1 MLTYISILAKILAL
15 MSVASV
21 VYLIIEFKRNTGF
34 TKYLTRQDIDELYRY
49 EWTQDELESLNS
61 IIIDRRKIIKLISI
75 FLAAAILSFSIV
87 LVINSAKRHDTS
99 DVEQLLNAM
108 YVTDVK
114 DIGANIKELDGIV
127 SRKVISKLNPDNI
140 DNLQDRYLTVSN
152 PANKIRI
159 INSATS
165 GNNKYIEYQIVN
177 NGIIISNRRLNIS
190 YDNNKI
196 SKFEEYILVPIDYV
210 EENIETPEVG
220 EENDIEKERKDVL
233 EENLGTKI
241 TNPNVEDNTPGNTEG
256 SKVNNEEKVKQNIE
270 SGNKTTNKTN
280 VIDGDNIT
288 ADDLLN

>member
-61 IIIDRRKIIKLISI
+61 IIIDRRKIIKLISM
-75 FLAAAILSFSIV
+75 FAAVAILSFSIV

-114 DIGANIKELDGIV
+114 DISSNIKELDGIV

-159 INSATS
+159 INSATN

-233 EENLGTKI
+233 EENLGTKT
-241 TNPNVEDNTPGNTEG
+241 TNPNVEDNTSDNTEG
-256 SKVNNEEKVKQNIE
+256 LKVNNKEKVNQNTE

-280 VIDGDNIT
+280 IIDGDNIT